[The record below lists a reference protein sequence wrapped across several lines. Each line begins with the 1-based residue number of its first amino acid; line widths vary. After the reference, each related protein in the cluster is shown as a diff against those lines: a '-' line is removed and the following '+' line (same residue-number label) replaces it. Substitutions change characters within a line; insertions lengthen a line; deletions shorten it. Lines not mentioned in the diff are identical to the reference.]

1 MFKRLSASVSN
12 IVVNNV
18 HTKREALYNKGRSFA
33 NASYVEERE
42 EEEEDYHYIGDDFNL
57 CTRKE
62 IRGRKQQNIMKK
74 LNDKSSNLKL
84 EKLLA
89 KVAKT
94 NEKIKEVDICVTVYR
109 AKDIQRSKPSKSE
122 QQFRAKLMRSKNNSK
137 DQRRYA

>member
-12 IVVNNV
+12 IVVKNV
-18 HTKREALYNKGRSFA
+18 HTKREALYNKGRNFA
-33 NASYVEERE
+33 SAACVEEE
-42 EEEEDYHYIGDDFNL
+42 EEEEDYHYIGDDFNV

-74 LNDKSSNLKL
+74 LNDKSSTFKH

-89 KVAKT
+89 KVYRS
-94 NEKIKEVDICVTVYR
+94 NEKINEVDICVTVYH
-109 AKDIQRSKPSKSE
+109 AKDTQRFKPSKAE

-137 DQRRYA
+137 EQKRYA